1 MNWRSGCAVI
11 LMIAAHG
18 AFAAMPTALDPL
30 AEAQREY
37 NAGHYNR
44 AVDVLTAA
52 TAKSPDDAP
61 LHFLLGQ
68 SYYQLG
74 EYNRAAANF
83 ERSVQLV
90 PKEAR
95 YHDWLGKAYGRKAE
109 GAIFFSALGMARKTH
124 KEFETAVQL
133 DPSNFEAQRDLIRF
147 EIYAPGIA
155 SGGDDRALK
164 HIEALEK
171 IDALQGQLARGEFLN
186 AKKRFAE
193 ADGVFGKLLESQTD
207 RIGVYFEVAEYYR
220 DRVAA
225 AKMEEAVE
233 AAERV
238 DSDDPRLKF
247 YRGILF
253 VLKGKNPSGAESLLR
268 VYLGKVP
275 DNSELPAHATAHEW
289 LGKLYESQAKFSEAA
304 EEYRASLASDPHDR
318 AVQDAL
324 KRVEKK

>member
-124 KEFETAVQL
+124 KEFET
-133 DPSNFEAQRDLIRF
+133 
-147 EIYAPGIA
+147 PGIA

>member
-1 MNWRSGCAVI
+1 
-11 LMIAAHG
+11 MIAAHG
-18 AFAAMPTALDPL
+18 AFAAMHAARDPL
-30 AEAQREY
+30 AQAQREY

-52 TAKSPDDAP
+52 AAKSPDDAS

-74 EYNRAAANF
+74 EFNRAEANF
-83 ERSVQLV
+83 ERSTQLA

-109 GAIFFSALGMARKTH
+109 GAIFFSALGLARKTH

-147 EIYAPGIA
+147 EMYAPGIA

-171 IDALQGQLARGEFLN
+171 IDLLQGQLARGEFLN

-220 DRVAA
+220 DRAMA

-238 DSDDPRLKF
+238 DADDLRLKF
-247 YRGILF
+247 YRGILL
-253 VLKGKNPSGAESLLR
+253 VLKAKNPSEAESLLR
-268 VYLGKVP
+268 AYLGKVP
-275 DNSELPAHATAHEW
+275 DNSELPTHATAHEW

>member
-1 MNWRSGCAVI
+1 MI
-11 LMIAAHG
+11 LMIATHG
-18 AFAAMPTALDPL
+18 AFAAMHTAQDPL

-37 NAGHYNR
+37 TAGHYNR
-44 AVDVLTAA
+44 VVDVLTAA
-52 TAKSPDDAP
+52 TAKSPDDAS

-83 ERSVQLV
+83 ERSVQLA

-109 GAIFFSALGMARKTH
+109 GTIFFSALGLARKTH
-124 KEFETAVQL
+124 KEFETAVQF

-147 EIYAPGIA
+147 EIYAPSIA

-171 IDALQGQLARGEFLN
+171 IDPLQGQLARGEFLN

-193 ADGVFGKLLESQTD
+193 ADGVFSKVLESQTD

-220 DRVAA
+220 DRVMA
-225 AKMEEAVE
+225 AKMKEAVE

-238 DSDDPRLKF
+238 DADDGRLKF
-247 YRGILF
+247 YRGMLFILQ
-253 VLKGKNPSGAESLLR
+253 GKSPAEAESMLR
-268 VYLGKVP
+268 SYLAKVP
-275 DNSELPAHATAHEW
+275 DNSELPAHSTAHEW

-304 EEYRASLASDPHDR
+304 EEYRASLASDPRDR

-324 KRVEKK
+324 KRVERK